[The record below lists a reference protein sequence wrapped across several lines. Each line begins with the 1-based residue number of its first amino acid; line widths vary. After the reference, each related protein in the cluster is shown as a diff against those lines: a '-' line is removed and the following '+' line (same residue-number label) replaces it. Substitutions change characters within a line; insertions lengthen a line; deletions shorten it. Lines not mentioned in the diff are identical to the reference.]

1 MITDTILHKYMRHL
15 RIMNGGYI
23 SLDAVEFALRLALEE
38 LDESTPSIPSTDVHT
53 TEQLGAANLRIMELQ
68 ADLERLQTDADT
80 EIAALK
86 AQLAQLDAD
95 NAAMIRRNKELAD
108 ALHIAQNG
116 TGLVIKNP
124 PFVPLPH
131 VTADAPPPSAIS
143 NQQSAISN
151 QQSPIN
157 NSLWSDPATLT
168 TLDDIAKDWWIGV
181 AAGRH
186 QWRTVPKPIQ
196 LRIVRQVLSYGDEN
210 GPLRMSDFDAIKPD
224 WMPSASS
231 HTQTLKLSWQQ
242 LNDWSIEL

>member
-1 MITDTILHKYMRHL
+1 MNTDLVLHKYMRHL

-23 SLDAVEFALRLALEE
+23 SLDAVELALRLALDE
-38 LDESTPSIPSTDVHT
+38 LAESIPSTDVHT

-168 TLDDIAKDWWIGV
+168 TLDDIAKDWWIGC

-196 LRIVRQVLSYGDEN
+196 LQLVRHIFSF
-210 GPLRMSDFDAIKPD
+210 GPETDAMTMHDFDAIKPD
-224 WMPSASS
+224 WMPGANS
-231 HTQTLKLSWQQ
+231 HTKTLNLSWQQ
-242 LNDWSIEL
+242 LNDWRVEL